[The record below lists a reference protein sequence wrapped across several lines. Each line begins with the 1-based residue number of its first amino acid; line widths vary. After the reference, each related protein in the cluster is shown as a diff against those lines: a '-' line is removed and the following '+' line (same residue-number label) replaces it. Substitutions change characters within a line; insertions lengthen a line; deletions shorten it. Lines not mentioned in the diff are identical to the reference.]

1 MEILTFLVFSI
12 PVFVGGIAV
21 GLVTADFIDRE
32 RVIYLPAEEKISLK
46 RKRD

>member
-1 MEILTFLVFSI
+1 MEIVAFLIFSI
-12 PVFVGGIAV
+12 PVFIGGIAV

-32 RVIYLPAEEKISLK
+32 RVIYLPSEEKISLK